1 MFRLVLSKIKGRT
14 IIMKMKRKKLKRI
27 NLILIGVTL
36 LAIGTAVYFYIKML
50 DSHFELEHSLRLENL
65 AVIALNNGDKLL
77 ACKAL
82 GEARNALDEADFHAK
97 DLTGMI
103 QASESEVCIKINRMK
118 IKPN

>member
-1 MFRLVLSKIKGRT
+1 MLSKINRLT

-36 LAIGTAVYFYIKML
+36 LAIGTAIFFYVKTL

-65 AVIALNNGDKLL
+65 AVIALNNGDRLL

-82 GEARNALDEADFHAK
+82 EESEKALDEADFRAK
-97 DLTGMI
+97 DLAGMV
-103 QASESEVCIKINRMK
+103 QTSVNEVCAKVLLK
-118 IKPN
+118 

>member
-65 AVIALNNGDKLL
+65 AVIALNNGDRLL

-82 GEARNALDEADFHAK
+82 EESKKALEEADFRAK
-97 DLTGMI
+97 DLAGMVRTS
-103 QASESEVCIKINRMK
+103 ANEVCEKLVQK
-118 IKPN
+118 

>member
-1 MFRLVLSKIKGRT
+1 MLSKINRLT

-36 LAIGTAVYFYIKML
+36 LAIGTAAYFYVKTL

-65 AVIALNNGDKLL
+65 AVIALNNGDRLL

-82 GEARNALDEADFHAK
+82 EESEKALDEADFRAK
-97 DLTGMI
+97 DLAGMV
-103 QASESEVCIKINRMK
+103 QTSVNEVCAKVLLK
-118 IKPN
+118 

>member
-1 MFRLVLSKIKGRT
+1 MLSKINRLT

-36 LAIGTAVYFYIKML
+36 LAIGTAVFFYVKTL

-65 AVIALNNGDKLL
+65 AVIALNNGDRLL

-82 GEARNALDEADFHAK
+82 EESEKALDEADFRAK
-97 DLTGMI
+97 DLAGMV
-103 QASESEVCIKINRMK
+103 QTSVNEVCAKVLLK
-118 IKPN
+118 

>member
-1 MFRLVLSKIKGRT
+1 
-14 IIMKMKRKKLKRI
+14 MKMKRKKLKLI
-27 NLILIGVTL
+27 NLILIGITL
-36 LAIGTAVYFYIKML
+36 ASLTTAGIVYAKTL
-50 DSHFELEHSLRLENL
+50 NSHFELEHSLRLENL

>member
-1 MFRLVLSKIKGRT
+1 MLSKINGLT

-36 LAIGTAVYFYIKML
+36 LAIGTAIFFYVKTL

-65 AVIALNNGDKLL
+65 AVIALNNGDQLL

-82 GEARNALDEADFHAK
+82 EESEKALDEADFRAK
-97 DLTGMI
+97 DLAGMV
-103 QASESEVCIKINRMK
+103 QTSVNEVCAKVLLK
-118 IKPN
+118 

>member
-1 MFRLVLSKIKGRT
+1 MLSKINGLT

-36 LAIGTAVYFYIKML
+36 LAIGTAIFFYVKTL

-65 AVIALNNGDKLL
+65 AVIALNNGDRLL

-82 GEARNALDEADFHAK
+82 EESEKALDEADFRAK
-97 DLTGMI
+97 DLAGMV
-103 QASESEVCIKINRMK
+103 QTSVNEVCAKVLLK
-118 IKPN
+118 

>member
-1 MFRLVLSKIKGRT
+1 MFRIILSKIKGLT
-14 IIMKMKRKKLKRI
+14 IIKKMKRKKLKRI

-82 GEARNALDEADFHAK
+82 VEARNALDEADFHAK

>member
-1 MFRLVLSKIKGRT
+1 MLSKINRLT

-36 LAIGTAVYFYIKML
+36 LAIGTAAYFYVKTL

-65 AVIALNNGDKLL
+65 AVIALNNGDQLL

-82 GEARNALDEADFHAK
+82 EESEKALDEADFRAK
-97 DLTGMI
+97 DLAGMV
-103 QASESEVCIKINRMK
+103 QTSVNEVCAKVLLK
-118 IKPN
+118 

>member
-1 MFRLVLSKIKGRT
+1 MIRLVLSKINRLT

-36 LAIGTAVYFYIKML
+36 LAIGTAAYFYVKTL

-65 AVIALNNGDKLL
+65 AVIALNNGDRLL

-82 GEARNALDEADFHAK
+82 EESEKALDEADFRAK
-97 DLTGMI
+97 DLAGMV
-103 QASESEVCIKINRMK
+103 QTSVNEVCAKVLLK
-118 IKPN
+118 